1 MAAEPKVIRSPAA
14 MFQWSE
20 EVRRQ
25 NKTIGFV
32 PTLGNLHRG
41 HGYLMRALRDRCD
54 LLVVS
59 IFINPTQF
67 AANEDYAN
75 YPRTEE
81 EDKRICAAEKVDL
94 IFIPAAEDIYVKLPL
109 TKIDVP
115 TMTGL
120 HCGMSRP
127 SHFSGVLMIVNLFL
141 NIVVPHWMA
150 LGKKDF
156 QQLRVIEIMVQE
168 LHIPVELVAVDTGR
182 ERDGLA
188 LSSRNRY
195 LTQDQRPRAPQLYAV
210 LSQLKSA
217 IEKGERNYRLLE
229 EQASHL
235 LGAAKMKVD
244 YVHISRSDDLQPAE
258 KVDKELVILAAVY
271 LGKARLIDNVR
282 ISL

>member
-1 MAAEPKVIRSPAA
+1 MAAELIRSPSA

-20 EVRRQ
+20 KMRRQ

-32 PTLGNLHRG
+32 PTLGNLHQG
-41 HGYLMRALRDRCD
+41 HSYLMRALRDKCD

-81 EDKRICAAEKVDL
+81 EDKKICAAEKVDV
-94 IFIPAAEDIYVKLPL
+94 IFIPAAEDIYVNSPL
-109 TKIDVP
+109 TRIDIP

-127 SHFSGVLMIVNLFL
+127 NHFSGVLMIVNLFL
-141 NIVVPHWMA
+141 NIVMPHWMA

-156 QQLRVIEIMVQE
+156 QQLRVIEIMVKE
-168 LHIPVELVAVDTGR
+168 LHIPIELVAVDTGR
-182 ERDGLA
+182 EKDGLA

-195 LTQDQRPRAPQLYAV
+195 LTQDQRRRAPQLYV
-210 LSQLKSA
+210 ILSGLKNA

-235 LGAAKMKVD
+235 LGAAQMKVD
-244 YVHISRSDDLQPAE
+244 YVHISRCDDLQPAE
-258 KVDKELVILAAVY
+258 KVDKEIVILAAVY

-282 ISL
+282 VSL

>member
-1 MAAEPKVIRSPAA
+1 MAAEPKVIRSPSA

-32 PTLGNLHRG
+32 PTLGNLHLG

-94 IFIPAAEDIYVKLPL
+94 IFIPAAEDIYVKPPL
-109 TKIDVP
+109 TKIDIP

-182 ERDGLA
+182 EKDGLA

-258 KVDKELVILAAVY
+258 KMDKELVILAAVY
-271 LGKARLIDNVR
+271 LGNARLIDNVR